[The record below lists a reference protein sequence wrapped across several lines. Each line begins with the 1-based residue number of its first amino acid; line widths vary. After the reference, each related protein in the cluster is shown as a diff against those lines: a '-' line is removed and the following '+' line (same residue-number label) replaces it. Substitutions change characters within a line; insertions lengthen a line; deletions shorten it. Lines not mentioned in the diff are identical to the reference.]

1 MKLFKYDKQYDFKKI
16 FKDKLKDRYKIKGI
30 KFDYSKRDGRIVFN
44 KRSQKE
50 IIRKYYEDLSI
61 SDYNELKHKI
71 FVREQ
76 KEKDLSKKE
85 LVSNKYSS
93 NFNYTNIIKFMEKFL
108 SEKEDESDT
117 NIKNGKLNLEKF
129 TRNIKKYKVNEN
141 LKNIV
146 LNFGKPKEENKLF
159 FSEKMAKEIKN
170 KIQKKRRINSAR
182 NYSQSKNNTANS
194 YFFNINEDKNR
205 KIILMNNK
213 KEMMNKSNFIGEV
226 NKNINNN
233 LKLSTFLL
241 SNDTNEN
248 FKKNKSTSS
257 ILLPSN
263 LINLENQKKMENNIR
278 YDSINNNQ
286 KRSKYTYL
294 NKKENSF
301 QGENKN
307 LKNKRLLM
315 NSTNFTQYTNFSLY
329 NKKDTN
335 ENKKNAEPSEL
346 LMEDCNS
353 IRLMKFKN
361 NYVQKKYLKSKNSFR
376 QQSCSNIKNKNK
388 NNFILSYNE
397 SSKKIKN
404 ILRNS
409 SGFKNKSY
417 LKVINK
423 PIYTTNIGDLIFE
436 YERIKKS
443 TKKLK
448 KNYREKHFSTYKEI
462 DHLLEVKEDMLM
474 FLLKQKFLNS
484 KFRPKPIKI
493 TKDKKEFINKMKDY
507 VEMLEEKPRNLYIVA
522 KI

>member
-117 NIKNGKLNLEKF
+117 NIKNGKLDLEKF

-263 LINLENQKKMENNIR
+263 LINLENQKKMENN
-278 YDSINNNQ
+278 
-286 KRSKYTYL
+286 
-294 NKKENSF
+294 
-301 QGENKN
+301 
-307 LKNKRLLM
+307 
-315 NSTNFTQYTNFSLY
+315 
-329 NKKDTN
+329 
-335 ENKKNAEPSEL
+335 
-346 LMEDCNS
+346 
-353 IRLMKFKN
+353 
-361 NYVQKKYLKSKNSFR
+361 
-376 QQSCSNIKNKNK
+376 
-388 NNFILSYNE
+388 
-397 SSKKIKN
+397 
-404 ILRNS
+404 
-409 SGFKNKSY
+409 
-417 LKVINK
+417 
-423 PIYTTNIGDLIFE
+423 
-436 YERIKKS
+436 
-443 TKKLK
+443 KKLK
-448 KNYREKHFSTYKEI
+448 IY
-462 DHLLEVKEDMLM
+462 
-474 FLLKQKFLNS
+474 
-484 KFRPKPIKI
+484 
-493 TKDKKEFINKMKDY
+493 
-507 VEMLEEKPRNLYIVA
+507 
-522 KI
+522 